1 MLQHQPSNSST
12 DLPKSRSVSTSNS
25 SIDLQNQ
32 SREQLMQSNHRARR
46 EDGEKPIIMASIDS
60 FHPMAGIKQKLKAY
74 QQFLREYEDYRDK
87 IVLI

>member
-1 MLQHQPSNSST
+1 
-12 DLPKSRSVSTSNS
+12 
-25 SIDLQNQ
+25 
-32 SREQLMQSNHRARR
+32 
-46 EDGEKPIIMASIDS
+46 MASIDS